1 MEEKVSGHSL
11 PTLKPSPKPGS
22 LWTITGERTWAQVD
36 SPHQQRRK
44 VHRLPGGQGYKGRN
58 FQELVASYSLPV
70 EGHGEYTGGKGLKV
84 TLLPPLEGELHI
96 RFPALGPTWH
106 SQGGRWGTGAPCTA
120 LCSYQDIGQVLS
132 ILPSQSWES
141 PPVKGQGW

>member
-1 MEEKVSGHSL
+1 MEEKVRGHSL
-11 PTLKPSPKPGS
+11 PTLKPSPNPGS

-70 EGHGEYTGGKGLKV
+70 EGMESTQEAGASKLPSYLLWKVSFTFASQHLGQPGTHSAGG
-84 TLLPPLEGELHI
+84 
-96 RFPALGPTWH
+96 
-106 SQGGRWGTGAPCTA
+106 GGRGRHALPYAPTK
-120 LCSYQDIGQVLS
+120 I
-132 ILPSQSWES
+132 
-141 PPVKGQGW
+141 